1 MGHRPNHT
9 CKVCGKRYFACP
21 DANKYSSWRAVAC
34 SPSCY
39 TKYMEQVNSPTVTM
53 TKKRKSTKKIEQT

>member
-9 CKVCGKRYFACP
+9 CKVCGKKYFACP

-39 TKYMEQVNSPTVTM
+39 TQYMAQVNPTTT
-53 TKKRKSTKKIEQT
+53 TKKRKTTVKKEQA